1 MTLEGVLAALAQ
13 GGPQAAVGVGE
24 GVAAILDGH
33 WNDAQIAAFLGAVR
47 VHGDTPACIA
57 RAARVLRAHMIP
69 VAHALPLVLD
79 TCGTGGDGAHTLN
92 LSTGAALVVSALGVP
107 VAKHGNRSV
116 SSRCGSAD
124 VLEAM
129 GIPLH
134 VPPSAQAGVLAEVG
148 LAFLMAPAHHPALK
162 HAARVRKELGVRTL
176 FNGLGPLANPAGATH
191 QVLGV
196 YHDGYRA
203 TAAQVLRD
211 LGSKRAWV
219 VHSED
224 GMDEMSPSAPTHI
237 TALADGTLKE
247 LSLAPEDFGLSR
259 LPRSA
264 YAGGDAAYNAN
275 ALFEIL
281 TPRTSQSVAHPACDA
296 VILAAA
302 AALVVATGDSPA
314 DAAARARVCIESG
327 NALRAFE
334 RFRAHAEAVAS
345 AAGKP

>member
-1 MTLEGVLAALAQ
+1 VSFENVLAALAQ
-13 GGPQAAVGVGE
+13 AGPGAAEGVGE
-24 GVAAILDGH
+24 GVAAILDGR

-47 VHGDTPACIA
+47 VHGDTPECIA
-57 RAARVLRAHMIP
+57 RAARVLRSHMIA

-79 TCGTGGDGAHTLN
+79 TCGTGGDGTHTLN

-129 GIPLH
+129 GIPLN
-134 VPPSAQAGVLAEVG
+134 VPPTAQAGVLTEVG

-162 HAARVRKELGVRTL
+162 HAARVRRELGVRTL
-176 FNGLGPLANPAGATH
+176 FNGLGPLANPASATH

-196 YHDGYRA
+196 YHDSYRD
-203 TAAQVLRD
+203 TAARVLRD
-211 LGSKRAWV
+211 LGTVRAWV

-237 TALADGTLKE
+237 TVLAEGTLTE
-247 LSLAPEDFGLSR
+247 RCLTPEDFGLSR
-259 LPRSA
+259 LPRGA
-264 YAGGDAAYNAN
+264 YAGGDAAYNAK
-275 ALFEIL
+275 ALLEIM
-281 TPRTSQSVAHPACDA
+281 TPRAAQTAAHPASDA

-302 AALVVATGDSPA
+302 AALVVASGDSPK
-314 DAAARARVCIESG
+314 DAAARARACIESG
-327 NALRAFE
+327 SALRAFE
-334 RFRAHAEAVAS
+334 RFRAHTQAVAS
-345 AAGKP
+345 AADKP